1 MTPAQG
7 VALAVFVAGLVF
19 GAFGG
24 EYGTFDWLQL
34 KRQVR
39 EEGAAIEQLRLQLD
53 SLRREADALEHD
65 PATQERVARE
75 QFGMIRPGEILFRV
89 ETVKP

>member
-1 MTPAQG
+1 ML
-7 VALAVFVAGLVF
+7 LAVLVAGLTF

-24 EYGTFDWLQL
+24 EYGTFDWWEL
-34 KRQVR
+34 KQRVGDER
-39 EEGAAIEQLRLQLD
+39 AAIERLKLQVD
-53 SLRREADALEHD
+53 SLGREAEAIERD

-75 QFGMIRPGEILFRV
+75 QFGMIRPGEILYRV

>member
-1 MTPAQG
+1 MTRAQG
-7 VALAVFVAGLVF
+7 VALAVFVAGLAF

-39 EEGAAIEQLRLQLD
+39 QEREAIEQLNLQLD

-89 ETVKP
+89 ETIKP

>member
-1 MTPAQG
+1 MTRAQG
-7 VALAVFVAGLVF
+7 VALGVFVAGLAF

-34 KRQVR
+34 KQQVR
-39 EEGAAIEQLRLQLD
+39 QERQAIEDLKVELD
-53 SLRREADALEHD
+53 SLQREADALEHD

-75 QFGMIRPGEILFRV
+75 QFGMIRPGEILYRV

>member
-1 MTPAQG
+1 MTRGQG
-7 VALAVFVAGLVF
+7 VAVAAVAIGLAF

-24 EYGTFDWLQL
+24 EYGTLDWWEL
-34 KRQVR
+34 KQRVR
-39 EEGAAIEQLRLQLD
+39 NERAAIGRLTAQVD
-53 SLRREADALEHD
+53 SLRREAEAIERD

-75 QFGMIRPGEILFRV
+75 LFGMIRPGEILYRV

>member
-1 MTPAQG
+1 VTRARLVGLVM
-7 VALAVFVAGLVF
+7 LAAGLVF

-24 EYGTFDWLQL
+24 EYGTLDWWQL

-39 EEGAAIEQLRLQLD
+39 DERAAIQRLKLELD
-53 SLRREADALEHD
+53 SLRWEADALEHD

-75 QFGMIRPGEILFRV
+75 QFGMIRPGEILYRV

>member
-1 MTPAQG
+1 MTRG
-7 VALAVFVAGLVF
+7 RIVLLAVLVAGLTF

-24 EYGTFDWLQL
+24 EYGTFDWWEL
-34 KRQVR
+34 KQRVR
-39 EEGAAIEQLRLQLD
+39 DERAAIERLTLEVD
-53 SLRREADALEHD
+53 SLRREAEAIERD

-75 QFGMIRPGEILFRV
+75 LFGMIRPGEILYRV

>member
-1 MTPAQG
+1 M
-7 VALAVFVAGLVF
+7 VALGVLGVGALF

-24 EYGTFDWLQL
+24 EYGTLDWWQL
-34 KRQVR
+34 RQRVR
-39 EEGAAIEQLRLQLD
+39 SERAAIERLKTEVD
-53 SLRREADALEHD
+53 SLRQEAEAIERD

-75 QFGMIRPGEILFRV
+75 LFGMIRPGEILYRV

>member
-1 MTPAQG
+1 MTRTQIIG
-7 VALAVFVAGLVF
+7 LGLVAAGLVF

-24 EYGTFDWLQL
+24 EYGTFDWWQL
-34 KRQVR
+34 KQQVR
-39 EEGAAIEQLRLQLD
+39 EQQGAIEELKVELD
-53 SLRREADALEHD
+53 SLRREADALERD

-89 ETVKP
+89 EKVKP

>member
-1 MTPAQG
+1 VTRGQT
-7 VALAVFVAGLVF
+7 VALAVFVAGLAF

-34 KRQVR
+34 KRQVK
-39 EEGAAIEQLRLQLD
+39 EERRAIEELKVQLD
-53 SLRREADALEHD
+53 SLQQQAQALEHD

>member
-1 MTPAQG
+1 MRRAQL
-7 VALAVFVAGLVF
+7 VALAVFVAGVAF

-24 EYGTFDWLQL
+24 EYGTFDWWQL

-39 EEGAAIEQLRLQLD
+39 DERVAIGRLKLELD

-65 PATQERVARE
+65 PVTQERVARE
-75 QFGMIRPGEILFRV
+75 EFGMIRPGEILFRV